1 MEGLAPPI
9 PGKLFGREVIGLLIG
24 IGRTVLF
31 YVLLLISMR
40 LLGKRQLGD
49 LELSELVVTVLIA
62 DIAVS
67 PIVNPEVGVPTA
79 LSQLAVLFGCEWLL
93 SWLSMKNQRLRSL
106 LFGKP
111 SILIR
116 RGKIDQQEMRRNRFT
131 LDELLQELRMQGV
144 LDLAE
149 VEYAILET
157 NGQVC
162 AILRAED
169 SPVTPKQLGIAAED
183 DGWPTV
189 VISDGVILH
198 ENLRRCGRDEAWLRK
213 TLRAQGQAAPES
225 VFLMTVNDAGAVYVS
240 EKEDL

>member
-1 MEGLAPPI
+1 ML
-9 PGKLFGREVIGLLIG
+9 VG

-31 YVLLLISMR
+31 YVLLLVSMR

-67 PIVNPEVGVPTA
+67 PIVDPELPVPAA
-79 LSQLAVLFGCEWLL
+79 LAPLAVLFGCEWLL
-93 SWLSMKNQRLRSL
+93 SYVAMKNQRLRTL

-144 LDLAE
+144 LDLQS

-157 NGQVC
+157 NGQLC

-169 SPVTPKQLGIAAED
+169 SPATPKQLGIAAES

-189 VISDGVILH
+189 VISDGMVLH
-198 ENLRRCGRDEAWLRK
+198 ENLRRCGKDEVWLRR
-213 TLRAQGQAAPES
+213 TLNGQGYGAPES
-225 VFLMTVNDAGAVYVS
+225 IFLMTVNDAGAVYIS
-240 EKEDL
+240 EKEGL